1 MCYTAAGGGVAH
13 LINIIIVIISI
24 IINIIIDI
32 ISTCPSVQC
41 WYMPL
46 SAGAAILHHQY
57 YVSYLPLIS

>member
-1 MCYTAAGGGVAH
+1 MCYTAAGGGVTH
-13 LINIIIVIISI
+13 LINIIIVII
-24 IINIIIDI
+24 IINIIINI